1 MAKKFKDYY
10 DPEAARLL
18 GFKIKASYSLFDVDK
33 FATYITERLDDKGFL
48 ERQDLFVEALE
59 LTLKPD
65 YKENIQIFHEILGP
79 ELETTDGMFREGW
92 WLWPVGRYVEKHGT
106 KDFSTSMDFIYEL
119 TKRFTGEFAIRPL
132 IKKYPKKS
140 LFIIKKW
147 TKDSSVHVRRLSSEG
162 LRIRLP
168 WSKKLLVAL
177 EEFDAYKEILSQL
190 KSDPERF
197 VQKSVGN
204 NLNDLMKEDPDK
216 AYQIIKEWQK
226 DKISKETE
234 WIIKHGMRS
243 VKKIK

>member
-10 DPEAARLL
+10 DSEAASLL
-18 GFKIKASYSLFDVDK
+18 GSKIKASYSLFDVDK
-33 FATYITERLDDKGFL
+33 FVTYITDRLDDKGFL

-59 LTLKPD
+59 LTLKPN
-65 YKENIQIFHEILGP
+65 YNKNIQIFHEILGP

-92 WLWPVGRYVEKHGT
+92 WLWPIGRYVEKHGI

-132 IKKYPKKS
+132 IKKYPQES
-140 LFIIKKW
+140 LFILKKW
-147 TKDSSVHVRRLSSEG
+147 TRDSNVHVRRLSSEG

-168 WSKKLLVAL
+168 WSKKLLIAL
-177 EEFDAYKEILSQL
+177 EEFDAYKEILSLL

-226 DKISKETE
+226 DKMSKETE

-243 VKKIK
+243 VKIK